1 MFFDIHAHAYR
12 YQYPT
17 PGGDMLFVA
26 PEELLRIHDELGIEQ
41 AILLPIVSPEVY
53 VPQSVGEIID
63 MANASGGRLIPF
75 CNVDPRVY
83 SNTSDAPIGLLL
95 EHYRALGCMGLGEV
109 MPNLPW
115 LDPRMQN
122 LLYHAEKIGFPLIF
136 DMTSR
141 PNDYGILDDPGMPQL
156 EKCLARFPGLLFIG
170 HGPAFWAEIAALR
183 EPDDRFGY
191 PDYPVEKEG
200 RVARLMRDY
209 PNLMVDLSAGSGEN
223 ALLRDTDY
231 AVSFLNEFSD
241 RVMFG
246 TDICARHNR
255 YKTAQFLLDLRAAG
269 EISPEAFEGI
279 ARENAQRYLLS
290 SHSSGP
296 HSAAICRFPPWTASG
311 RRRRSQ

>member
-1 MFFDIHAHAYR
+1 
-12 YQYPT
+12 
-17 PGGDMLFVA
+17 
-26 PEELLRIHDELGIEQ
+26 
-41 AILLPIVSPEVY
+41 
-53 VPQSVGEIID
+53 
-63 MANASGGRLIPF
+63 
-75 CNVDPRVY
+75 VY

-95 EHYRALGCMGLGEV
+95 EHYRALGCVGLGEV

-115 LDPRMQN
+115 LDPRLQN

-156 EKCLARFPGLLFIG
+156 ETCLARFPGLLFIG

-183 EPDDRFGY
+183 DPADRFGY
-191 PDYPVEKEG
+191 PDYPVEQEG

-209 PNLMVDLSAGSGEN
+209 PNLALDLSAGSGEN
-223 ALLRDTDY
+223 ALLRDPGY

-241 RVMFG
+241 RMMFG
-246 TDICARHNR
+246 TDICTRQNR

-290 SHSSGP
+290 SHSSRP
-296 HSAAICRFPPWTASG
+296 PSAAVPVAIEPMAADHPMGADVTQNCAASVPLDEAVSLSLDLRAALPLPVASANQAVPYFCRSVYPKRCFASECPTHPWRSFACPRADLG
-311 RRRRSQ
+311 RSRGHIHRYS